1 MRKLNVDEN
10 SCIGCGAC
18 ISLDPEHF
26 DFNDEG
32 LSSVINEDNIDSEE
46 LKTALESC
54 PTGAISISDCDCKEN
69 CNCGDECNCNEEC
82 DCCK

>member
-1 MRKLNVDEN
+1 MKKIYLDEN

-18 ISLDPEHF
+18 IALDSEHF

-32 LSSVINEDNIDSEE
+32 LSNVINNDNLESEE
-46 LKTALESC
+46 LNTAIESC
-54 PTGAISISDCDCKEN
+54 PTGAISLSK
-69 CNCGDECNCNEEC
+69 CNCDNDCSCNSEC